1 MHIVPTTHSQ
11 HHSKGFT
18 LIEALVALTIVAIG
32 LIAALKAVGHIGLQ
46 QNELKYRLLAQWSA
60 DQIAQELRLRNAFP
74 AIGTFELD
82 CPQGKQAW
90 RCIVNVQ
97 TTANINFRRIEIRV
111 VHPQTPSQF
120 QARLLMF
127 LAKKN

>member
-1 MHIVPTTHSQ
+1 MHIAPTTQNQ
-11 HHSKGFT
+11 HYSKGFT
-18 LIEALVALTIVAIG
+18 LIEALVALTIIAIG
-32 LIAALKAVGHIGLQ
+32 LIAALKAVGHISLQ

-60 DQIAQELRLRNAFP
+60 DQIAQELRLRKAFP
-74 AIGTFELD
+74 PTGTFELD
-82 CPQGKQAW
+82 CPQGQKPW
-90 RCIVNVQ
+90 RCIVDVK

-111 VHPQTPSQF
+111 VDPQNPTQF